1 METEE
6 EFEVPTWNQIHAML
20 LTQAEKSRQNGFRPD
35 VIVGVTRGG
44 SVPARVL
51 ADLLEINHVSIVGV
65 EFYVDVAE
73 ARDEPVLMQR
83 VSVDVEGK
91 KALLVDDVADSG
103 KSLWLAREHLRQQGA
118 TEIRIATVYSKP
130 LSVIKPDYC
139 EKKTRRWVLF
149 PLDAKEIIRKIV
161 EKNRKCKIK
170 IEMAKLVKAGLPKK
184 LVEKFLKEVFKA
196 GNC

>member
-6 EFEVPTWNQIHAML
+6 EFEVPTWNQIYAML
-20 LTQAEKSRQNGFRPD
+20 LSQAEQSRQNGFRPD

-44 SVPARVL
+44 WVPAKVL
-51 ADLLEINHVSIVGV
+51 ADLLEINNVGIIGV

-91 KALLVDDVADSG
+91 KALLVDDYADFG
-103 KSLWLAREHLRQQGA
+103 KSLWLAREHLRQQDA

-130 LSVIKPDYC
+130 LSGIKPDYC
-139 EKKTRRWVLF
+139 EKKTWRWVVF
-149 PLDAKEIIRKIV
+149 PWDAKQIIRKIV
-161 EKNRKCKIK
+161 K
-170 IEMAKLVKAGLPKK
+170 KK
-184 LVEKFLKEVFKA
+184 L
-196 GNC
+196 